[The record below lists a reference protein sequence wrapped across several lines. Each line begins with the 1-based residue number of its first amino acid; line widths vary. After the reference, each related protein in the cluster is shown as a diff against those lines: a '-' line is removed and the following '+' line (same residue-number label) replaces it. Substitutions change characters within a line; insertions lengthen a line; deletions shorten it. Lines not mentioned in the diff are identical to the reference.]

1 MATTTRIK
9 SIWKSVKAKA
19 EVIDT
24 KTIHTKP
31 NGAQSVREILFR
43 NTSGMAYDNYKTPFY
58 EEQANF
64 SSQPMNVIQ
73 DMELT
78 EKLQFLAET
87 KANATALE
95 KKIKDYQAELQKLAS
110 ENEPVPT
117 PEPTP
122 TPTE

>member
-1 MATTTRIK
+1 MATTSRIR
-9 SIWKSVKAKA
+9 SIWKGVKTTQ
-19 EVIDT
+19 EVPDT
-24 KTIHTKP
+24 KTVHTKP

-58 EEQANF
+58 EEQATF

-73 DMELT
+73 DMELS

-95 KKIKDYQAELQKLAS
+95 NKIKDYQAELQKLAS
-110 ENEPVPT
+110 QNEPVD
-117 PEPTP
+117 PTP
-122 TPTE
+122 TPTPEVE